1 MSIHVLV
8 VVLVAAFLHATWNYF
23 VKRSGD
29 KHRSMSSVVLGH
41 TPAAVAVIVLTPLPH
56 ADSYPYIVA
65 GAILHTGYQMFLL
78 NSYRFGNLSLVY
90 PIARGLAP
98 LLVASFS
105 IFVLEEDFGR
115 SELLAIVAIALGL
128 ISLAYGGTKGVKE
141 SWHGSILAIATG
153 SFIASYTLV
162 DGLGARQAGNALG
175 FYGWLSAINALIFS
189 IIMKWSKP
197 GLIRTTVFTDWRTTL
212 FLGSISFL
220 AYSLAIWAFTM
231 APIALVAA
239 LRETSIVFA
248 LFLGIFFLKEKV
260 TWGKTF
266 AISLIVCG
274 VMLLRFAVFH
284 RL

>member
-1 MSIHVLV
+1 MPIHVLV
-8 VVLVAAFLHATWNYF
+8 VILSAAFLHATWNYF

-41 TPAAVAVIVLTPLPH
+41 APAALAVIVLTPMPH

-65 GAILHTGYQMFLL
+65 GAMLHTGYQMFLL
-78 NSYRFGNLSLVY
+78 NSYRFGNLSSVY
-90 PIARGLAP
+90 PIARGIAP

-105 IFVLEEDFGR
+105 IFVLEVDFGG
-115 SELLAIVAIALGL
+115 SQLLAIAFIALGL
-128 ISLAYGGTKGVKE
+128 ISLAFGGTKGVKE
-141 SWHGSILAIATG
+141 SWHGSILAIVTG

-162 DGLGARQAGNALG
+162 DGLGARQAGNAVG
-175 FYGWLSAINALIFS
+175 FYGWLSTINALIFS
-189 IIMKWSKP
+189 VIMKWSKP
-197 GLIRTTVFTDWRTTL
+197 GLIRTTVLTDWRTTL

-239 LRETSIVFA
+239 LREISIVFA

-260 TWGKTF
+260 TAIKMF
-266 AISLIVCG
+266 AILIIVSG
-274 VMLLRFAVFH
+274 VMLLRFVS
-284 RL
+284 L

>member
-1 MSIHVLV
+1 MPIHVLV
-8 VVLVAAFLHATWNYF
+8 VILSAAFLHATWNYF
-23 VKRSGD
+23 VKRSED
-29 KHRSMSSVVLGH
+29 KYRSMSSVVLGH
-41 TPAAVAVIVLTPLPH
+41 APAALAVIVLTPMPH

-65 GAILHTGYQMFLL
+65 GAMLHTGYQMFLL
-78 NSYRFGNLSLVY
+78 NSYRFGNLSSVY
-90 PIARGLAP
+90 PIARGIAP

-105 IFVLEEDFGR
+105 IFVLEVDFGG
-115 SELLAIVAIALGL
+115 SQLLAIAFIALGL
-128 ISLAYGGTKGVKE
+128 ISLAVGGTKGVKE
-141 SWHGSILAIATG
+141 SWQGSILAIITG

-175 FYGWLSAINALIFS
+175 FYGWLSTINALIFS
-189 IIMKWSKP
+189 VIMKWSKP
-197 GLIRTTVFTDWRTTL
+197 GLIRIAVLTDWRTTL

-260 TWGKTF
+260 TAIKIF
-266 AISLIVCG
+266 AILTIVSG
-274 VMLLRFAVFH
+274 VMLLRIVS
-284 RL
+284 L